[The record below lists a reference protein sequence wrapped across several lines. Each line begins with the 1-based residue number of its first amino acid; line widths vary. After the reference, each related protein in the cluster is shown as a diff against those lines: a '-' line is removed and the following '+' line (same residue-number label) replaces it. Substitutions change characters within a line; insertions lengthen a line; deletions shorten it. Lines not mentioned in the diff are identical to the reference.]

1 MNITRIIC
9 GQLDSTFRP
18 TLKRGFDIIIPAQSE
33 LISNKAKTFELK
45 TIIRNQVFFQTPLKI
60 TGIIF
65 YSTAT
70 NCDGINSLNFKK

>member
-9 GQLDSTFRP
+9 WQFDSTLRP
-18 TLKRGFDIIIPAQSE
+18 TMKRGFDIIIPAQSE

-45 TIIRNQVFFQTPLKI
+45 TIIRNQVFFETAFKI

-65 YSTAT
+65 PSTAT
-70 NCDGINSLNFKK
+70 HCGGINSLNFKR